1 MVILSLGLA
10 ACGPATPTEAPPPP
24 PEETPTAPPAVAVVE
39 DEWGVVKVAKGDPI
53 KVGFA
58 AGLSGAGID
67 VLGLDEQRGAELA
80 LKDKPEVLG
89 FAVELQVEDAMC
101 SAEGGQTVATK
112 FVADPQIVAV
122 LGHMCSSSCL
132 PSSKVY
138 EQNHYSM
145 VSPSCT
151 APALTMPVLDATEIF
166 NRTCWSDVIQ
176 GPAAGKFVY
185 ETLGVS
191 KAATIHDGSPYAEQL
206 GQEFAKGFEALG
218 GEIVAAEA
226 VNVGDTDMR
235 PVLTRI
241 KAGEPGLIYW
251 SGFVAEGGYLA
262 AQMPD
267 VGMEDVLFM
276 GADGIKADEFI
287 KAAGDRAEG
296 VYASAGDLAEA
307 GPALP
312 KFLEAY
318 EAEYGEAPIAP
329 FHAHAYDAYMV
340 IVNAIE
346 QVGQTDADGNLMIG
360 RKALRD
366 AIRATK
372 DHQGLSGKIACDEN
386 GDCGTGSVAFSMVQA
401 GAWVSAEAPAAV
413 AEGKTFIFGRGGDSV
428 QLDPAVVTDGESF
441 RVTGQIL
448 EPLFQYEDGGTGP
461 IPALATGFEASADSK
476 EWTIFLREGVK
487 FHDGT
492 DFNADAVVLNYE
504 RQWKTDHP
512 LHFESQ
518 VYEYWEYMF
527 NGFDD
532 DCLITGVEAVDDLTV
547 KITLREPLAPLL
559 ANLAMDIFAISS
571 PAALEEYGADYG
583 MPTVG
588 AVGTGPFK
596 FVEWVEDDHITVEAN
611 ADYWGG
617 APTIGRIIWRVIPD
631 DSARYL
637 ALKAGDIHA
646 LEQANVEDLKDA
658 EADPNLYVD
667 AIGLNTGYLGF
678 NYHIKELQDPKVR
691 EAIFHAIDREALKD
705 AFYGDY
711 GQVASTF
718 LHPTMW
724 GRPEI
729 EDWTYDPDLAMELL
743 AEAGFP
749 DGLAEVTNED
759 TGEVGPLKFYYMP
772 VTRFYYPSPKEIGE
786 AMAADLAKV
795 GIETEL
801 YLEGDW
807 AAFLGARREGR
818 LYGLYQLGWGGDNGD
833 PDNFLNYF
841 FGGLSGT
848 GQVKEPDAR
857 EGYYANQEVADLLYQ
872 AATEP
877 DQAKRAPL
885 YEEVERLLHEDR
897 ARLWVIHNDTPRV
910 LSSKISGFQVQPVGA
925 DKYEG
930 VVIAD

>member
-1 MVILSLGLA
+1 MRGKFLTILVVLGLVLA
-10 ACGPATPTEAPPPP
+10 ACAAPTPEVVEKEVIVTKEVPVTVEVEKEVVVEKPVVQTVEVVLPAPEVGKIIVGINAEYPPFEMVDEAGNIVGFDPDLMAAIAEAAGFEYEWVNTRWDGIFMALASGEFDAVMSAATITEERAEVVDFSAPYFNAGQMIAVRADETEIKTDADLAGKKVGVQLGTTGDIWLT
-24 PEETPTAPPAVAVVE
+24 EETDAEVMRYDENTLAFQALAAGDVDAAVADSTTAIEIVKANPEMNLKMLPGVYT
-39 DEWGVVKVAKGDPI
+39 DEYY
-53 KVGFA
+53 
-58 AGLSGAGID
+58 GIA
-67 VLGLDEQRGAELA
+67 VN
-80 LKDKPEVLG
+80 KDRPEVLAAINSG
-89 FAVELQVEDAMC
+89 LATARGNGSYDAVYDKWFGVE
-101 SAEGGQTVATK
+101 
-112 FVADPQIVAV
+112 
-122 LGHMCSSSCL
+122 
-132 PSSKVY
+132 
-138 EQNHYSM
+138 
-145 VSPSCT
+145 
-151 APALTMPVLDATEIF
+151 
-166 NRTCWSDVIQ
+166 
-176 GPAAGKFVY
+176 
-185 ETLGVS
+185 
-191 KAATIHDGSPYAEQL
+191 
-206 GQEFAKGFEALG
+206 
-218 GEIVAAEA
+218 EA
-226 VNVGDTDMR
+226 V
-235 PVLTRI
+235 
-241 KAGEPGLIYW
+241 
-251 SGFVAEGGYLA
+251 
-262 AQMPD
+262 
-267 VGMEDVLFM
+267 
-276 GADGIKADEFI
+276 
-287 KAAGDRAEG
+287 
-296 VYASAGDLAEA
+296 
-307 GPALP
+307 
-312 KFLEAY
+312 
-318 EAEYGEAPIAP
+318 AP
-329 FHAHAYDAYMV
+329 
-340 IVNAIE
+340 
-346 QVGQTDADGNLMIG
+346 
-360 RKALRD
+360 
-366 AIRATK
+366 
-372 DHQGLSGKIACDEN
+372 
-386 GDCGTGSVAFSMVQA
+386 
-401 GAWVSAEAPAAV
+401 
-413 AEGKTFIFGRGGDSV
+413 EGKTFIFGRGGDSV

-441 RVTGQIL
+441 RVTGQVL
-448 EPLFQYEDGGTGP
+448 EPLFQYEDGGTAP

-492 DFNADAVVLNYE
+492 PFNADAVVLNFE

-532 DCLITGVEAVDDLTV
+532 DCLITDIEAVDDLTV

-571 PAALEEYGADYG
+571 PAALEKYGADYG

-588 AVGTGPFK
+588 CVGTGPFK
-596 FVEWVEDDHITVEAN
+596 FVEWVEDDHITVDAN
-611 ADYWGG
+611 MDYWGG

-658 EADPNLYVD
+658 EADPNLYVK
-667 AIGLNTGYLGF
+667 AIGLNTGYLAF
-678 NYHIKELQDPKVR
+678 NYHIKEFQDPKVR
-691 EAIFHAIDREALKD
+691 EAVFHAIDREALKD

-718 LHPTMW
+718 LHPSMW
-724 GRPEI
+724 GCPEI
-729 EDWTYDPDLAMELL
+729 EDWTYDPDLSRQLL

-749 DGLAEVTNED
+749 DGLKEVTNED

-807 AAFLGARREGR
+807 AAYLGARREGR

-857 EGYYANQEVADLLYQ
+857 EGWYANQEVADLLYQ
-872 AATEP
+872 AAIEP

-910 LSSKISGFQVQPVGA
+910 LSAKVSGFQVQPVGA
-925 DKYEG
+925 DKYER

>member
-1 MVILSLGLA
+1 MFKRTFVNLFLVFAILLTLVGVASA
-10 ACGPATPTEAPPPP
+10 
-24 PEETPTAPPAVAVVE
+24 APPAQEELIYTVKLGDNLWTLAEKYLGNGPAYWAIVE
-39 DEWGVVKVAKGDPI
+39 ATNTKHDEDSSFAYIENPSLIHPGWKFLIPGAEAPVGEDLLDIILANGVMVGASDPNYAPQSFLNDAGEM
-53 KVGFA
+53 VGFD
-58 AGLSGAGID
+58 ID
-67 VLGLDEQRGAELA
+67 VYNEVASRLGVELELVTPDWDLITAGSWAARWDISIGSMTPTVERGN
-80 LKDKPEVLG
+80 VLWFTDPYYYTPAG
-89 FAVELQVEDAMC
+89 FAVHTDNTTIT
-101 SAEGGQTVATK
+101 TV
-112 FVADPQIVAV
+112 DD
-122 LGHMCSSSCL
+122 L
-132 PSSKVY
+132 
-138 EQNHYSM
+138 
-145 VSPSCT
+145 
-151 APALTMPVLDATEIF
+151 
-166 NRTCWSDVIQ
+166 
-176 GPAAGKFVY
+176 AGKAIGCCSECTYERFMEKDLAIPIAGYEVDFV
-185 ETLGVS
+185 
-191 KAATIHDGSPYAEQL
+191 DW
-206 GQEFAKGFEALG
+206 
-218 GEIVAAEA
+218 
-226 VNVGDTDMR
+226 
-235 PVLTRI
+235 
-241 KAGEPGLIYW
+241 EPGELKTY
-251 SGFVAEGGYLA
+251 
-262 AQMPD
+262 PT
-267 VGMEDVLFM
+267 
-276 GADGIKADEFI
+276 
-287 KAAGDRAEG
+287 
-296 VYASAGDLAEA
+296 
-307 GPALP
+307 
-312 KFLEAY
+312 
-318 EAEYGEAPIAP
+318 
-329 FHAHAYDAYMV
+329 DA
-340 IVNAIE
+340 NAIE
-346 QVGQTDADGNLMIG
+346 DLRLGDGVRLDAVLSAIPTLQNAIDEGVPIKLLGDPAFYEPLSFALDKSRGPSARLLAKLNDILADMHSDGTMT
-360 RKALRD
+360 ALSMQWYGED
-366 AIRATK
+366 ITK
-372 DHQGLSGKIACDEN
+372 ETA
-386 GDCGTGSVAFSMVQA
+386 
-401 GAWVSAEAPAAV
+401 AEP
-413 AEGKTFIFGRGGDSV
+413 GKTFIFGRGGDSV

-448 EPLFQYEDGGTGP
+448 EPLFQYEDGGTAP

-492 DFNADAVVLNYE
+492 PFNADAVVLNYE

-512 LHFESQ
+512 LHFEEQ
-518 VYEYWEYMF
+518 VFEYWEYMF

-583 MPTVG
+583 TPSAG

-596 FVEWVEDDHITVEAN
+596 FVEWVEDDHITVDAN
-611 ADYWGG
+611 MDYWGG

-658 EADPNLYVD
+658 EADPNLYVK
-667 AIGLNTGYLGF
+667 AIGLNTGYLAF

-691 EAIFHAIDREALKD
+691 EAVFHAIDREALKD

-718 LHPTMW
+718 LHPSMW

-729 EDWTYDPDLAMELL
+729 EDWTYDPDLSRQLL

-749 DGLAEVTNED
+749 DGLKEVTNED

-807 AAFLGARREGR
+807 ATFLGSRREGK
-818 LYGLYQLGWGGDNGD
+818 LYGLYMLGWGGDNGD

-841 FGGLSGT
+841 FGGLSAT
-848 GQVKEPDAR
+848 GQVKEPDPR
-857 EGYYANQEVADLLYQ
+857 EGYYAHQEVAELLYQ

-885 YEEVERLLHEDR
+885 YEKVERLLHEDR

-910 LSSKISGFQVQPVGA
+910 LSAKISGFQVQPVGA
-925 DKYEG
+925 DKYER